1 MQARNDSRG
10 VPVGFGVGASN
21 GNVYGHTAHGPM
33 PYNASSPIYG
43 QHPMKDSALPH
54 GSTTNPV
61 NDLTH
66 AFAGVNI
73 QNIHS
78 MVPTMAGNQ
87 PMMANTLNTAALSNG
102 QATNQLYFRL
112 PDGRLLVSNVNTT
125 QGGYQQGTGA
135 YSLTPAQAQY
145 LQQASYHVNQP
156 PPNTP
161 QAGAN
166 WMAVRQVS
174 TEVPDLSAPRRNS
187 WSSNE
192 ENGPHTPFFGAR
204 NQADYQPKITVVPN
218 QSPYMYG
225 TPSPESVCQ
234 AFFPQQLAKTS
245 NGQYTYMDL
254 DLVCQ
259 QHPAIPRPVPAI
271 FSGEKGRGTLEKSL
285 VNAMNTTNVYI
296 RGLLPDTTDEMLHSY
311 GSRFG
316 DIVSAKSML
325 DQHTQL
331 CKGFGFIKYHNFV
344 DGENCIRGFFHWGYE
359 AKWARVSHN
368 EKLKTL
374 GDPENTNLYVS
385 NLPADMN
392 EAVSDQDTFTN
403 TFLIF

>member
-1 MQARNDSRG
+1 MQARTENRG
-10 VPVGFGVGASN
+10 VSTSLGVGPSN
-21 GNVYGHTAHGPM
+21 GNVFGHTGHGPIQ
-33 PYNASSPIYG
+33 YGTSGPIYG
-43 QHPMKDSALPH
+43 HHSMKDPSLTH
-54 GSTTNPV
+54 TTATNAV
-61 NDLTH
+61 NDLAQ

-73 QNIHS
+73 QGLNSIG
-78 MVPTMAGNQ
+78 PGLTGNQ
-87 PMMANTLNTAALSNG
+87 AISANTMNPAGLNNG
-102 QATNQLYFRL
+102 QANNQVYYRL
-112 PDGRLLVSNVNTT
+112 PDGRLLVSSVNTS
-125 QGGYQQGTGA
+125 QGGYQQGAGA
-135 YSLTPAQAQY
+135 YSLTPAQMQY

-156 PPNTP
+156 SPNTP
-161 QAGAN
+161 QTNSN
-166 WMAVRQVS
+166 WMAARQ
-174 TEVPDLSAPRRNS
+174 LSAELPELAAPRRNS

-192 ENGPHTPFFGAR
+192 ENGPHTPFFGSR
-204 NQADYQPKITVVPN
+204 NQVEYQPKVVIPN

-225 TPSPESVCQ
+225 TPSPESLCQ

-254 DLVCQ
+254 DVVCQ

-311 GSRFG
+311 GARFG

-392 EAVSDQDTFTN
+392 EAVSY
-403 TFLIF
+403 